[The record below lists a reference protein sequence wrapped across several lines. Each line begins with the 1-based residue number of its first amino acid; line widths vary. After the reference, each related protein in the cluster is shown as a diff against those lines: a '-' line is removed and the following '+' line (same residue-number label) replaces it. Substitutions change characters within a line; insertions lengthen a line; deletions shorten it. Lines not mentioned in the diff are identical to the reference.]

1 MSSEIDLFN
10 IALESQ
16 YLVVESSQ
24 AEFDTDSEIYSNE
37 QSAQTMAYD
46 ISTNSSH
53 ENLEFVTNSVKKKK
67 INITGEDLLQRISNN
82 LHMIDFF
89 YKDTKHLKR
98 LILRQNPHITP
109 CELVDI
115 IENFRKT
122 NA

>member
-10 IALESQ
+10 TALESQ
-16 YLVVESSQ
+16 YLNVKSSQ
-24 AEFDTDSEIYSNE
+24 AEFDSDSEIDCNE
-37 QSAQTMAYD
+37 QSAQTMYYD
-46 ISTNSSH
+46 IPTNTSH
-53 ENLEFVTNSVKKKK
+53 ENLESVTNSVKKK
-67 INITGEDLLQRISNN
+67 ITITGEDILQRISNN
-82 LHMIDFF
+82 IHMIDFLD
-89 YKDTKHLKR
+89 KDTKHLKR